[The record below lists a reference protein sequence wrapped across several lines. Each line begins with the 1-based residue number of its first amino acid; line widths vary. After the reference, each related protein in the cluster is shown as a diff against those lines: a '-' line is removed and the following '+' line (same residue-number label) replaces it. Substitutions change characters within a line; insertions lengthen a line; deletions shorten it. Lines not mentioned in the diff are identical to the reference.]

1 MGRVILGKMSLRWCG
16 NCDLPIIEERECSIC
31 HTPSFSV
38 KHTPPGDVRPAFES
52 DILMIKDV
60 IASQFGDHAAE
71 KMIGKND
78 LVILN
83 NVPSLDRMDEI
94 IVHGWVIGNIK
105 YKVPTERFIFIPN
118 QFGLFLLNGNA
129 ERNIVMVDDDA
140 VPFIMR
146 GASCLVPGIKGVIG
160 EFEAGD
166 EVLVTDRQK
175 KILMSGTA
183 QMGHHRMITEK
194 KGVAVKSR
202 RRVKETDFPH
212 SVPESDPTWKLA
224 CRANEGYLEKMV
236 NEAKRFIKRIMKET
250 DLPAAVSYSGGKDSL
265 ATLLLVLEAGF
276 RPDLLFINTGL
287 ELPETVENV
296 EKVVKEYDLKLVSFN
311 AGDAFYRALEYF
323 GPPAK
328 DFRWCCKICKLGPA
342 ARLINKEY
350 PNGLLSF
357 IGQRQYESRQRKEKG
372 RKWINPWV
380 PNQKGVSPIQRWNA
394 LTVWL
399 YLFLRDAPYNPWY
412 ERGLERIGCWL
423 CPASSVADLNRI
435 RDGYKDSKRFFGFLE
450 RWTDKKGFSPEWARM
465 GLWRWKRYPGTVKQ
479 MLDEVGIEPETLF
492 HSKAH
497 SSKKDELRSLDFN
510 ETEARMGDDDI
521 YTIEGTFERE
531 ILTEDVAKLAPILG
545 SINVMTEERLIVETD
560 GGGEI
565 TIGRNT
571 LRVSGKK
578 EMVEKDIA
586 DAVSVLKRALFCV
599 GCGVCLGRC
608 PAGALSLER
617 QGERERIH
625 LDDSLCVGCRECLGP
640 CPVENFSPH
649 EEHRF

>member
-1 MGRVILGKMSLRWCG
+1 MGRVILGKMTLRWCG
-16 NCDLPIIEERECSIC
+16 NCDLPIIEERKCSIC
-31 HTPSFSV
+31 HTPSFHV
-38 KHTPPGDVRPAFES
+38 NHTPPGDVRPAFES
-52 DILMIKDV
+52 DLVLIRDV
-60 IASQFGDHAAE
+60 IASQFGDTAAE
-71 KMIGKND
+71 I
-78 LVILN
+78 LVGRDALVVLN

-105 YKVPTERFIFIPN
+105 YKVPTERFVFIPN
-118 QFGLFLLNGNA
+118 QFGLFLLNGRA
-129 ERNIVMVDDDA
+129 ESNIVMVDDDA

-146 GASCLVPGIKGVIG
+146 GASCLVPGIAGVIG
-160 EFEAGD
+160 EFEKGD
-166 EVLVTDRQK
+166 EVLVTDRK
-175 KILMSGTA
+175 RNILMSGTA
-183 QMGHHRMITEK
+183 QMSHKRMLREK

-202 RRVKETDFPH
+202 RRLKETDFTLP
-212 SVPESDPTWKLA
+212 VPENSPTWELA
-224 CRANEGYLEKMV
+224 CRVNEGYLGKMV
-236 NEAKRFIKRIMKET
+236 KEAKRFIRRTVEST
-250 DLPAAVSYSGGKDSL
+250 DLPVAVSYSGGKDSL

-296 EKVVKEYDLKLVSFN
+296 EKVVEEFDLKLVSFD

-342 ARLINKEY
+342 ARLINREY

-435 RDGYKDSKRFFGFLE
+435 RDGYEDSRRFFGFLE
-450 RWTDKKGFSPEWARM
+450 KWAERKGFSTQWAKM

-479 MLDEVGIEPETLF
+479 MLDEVGFDRESLFLSKTLE
-492 HSKAH
+492 
-497 SSKKDELRSLDFN
+497 SKKDCGCSLDFS
-510 ETEARMGDDDI
+510 ETEGRMSEDDI
-521 YTIEGTFERE
+521 YIVEGTFEMD
-531 ILTEDVAKLAPILG
+531 IPTEDVKRLAQILG
-545 SINVMTEERLIVETD
+545 SISSETEERLMIESD
-560 GGGEI
+560 RGSKI
-565 TIGRNT
+565 TFGKNT
-571 LRVSGKK
+571 MRVTGKK
-578 EMVEKDIA
+578 EMVGKDIA
-586 DAVSVLKRALFCV
+586 DAVSVMKRALFCL

-608 PAGALSLER
+608 PVGALSLER
-617 QGERERIH
+617 LGERERIR
-625 LDDSLCVGCRECLGP
+625 LDDSPCVGCRECLGP
-640 CPVENFSPH
+640 CPVENFSPD
-649 EEHRF
+649 EEYRF